1 MNTYKTN
8 LPIKIFDEDITIDD
22 LVDFINTNDYCQE
35 SVKNNTMWL
44 TINHSKDRFY
54 VQDMSAVGGIFK
66 GFAEDGEQLMA
77 NVELFDNMWGNDMK
91 DLITYGND
99 IDLYTT
105 PHGMKENGKIKYI
118 NSFTF
123 WYYDPLRKDNCFGLK
138 EIEG

>member
-1 MNTYKTN
+1 
-8 LPIKIFDEDITIDD
+8 
-22 LVDFINTNDYCQE
+22 
-35 SVKNNTMWL
+35 
-44 TINHSKDRFY
+44 
-54 VQDMSAVGGIFK
+54 
-66 GFAEDGEQLMA
+66 
-77 NVELFDNMWGNDMK
+77 MK